1 MSLSAQPSSPSL
13 PGPSAQSRLPLPDP
27 SFSRGSQA
35 TTLPLLNHPPLS
47 EYSMDPAL
55 AKACE
60 EAAAAEK
67 AQQTVRSRLHL
78 VVLGHVDAGKSTL
91 MGRLLHDVG

>member
-1 MSLSAQPSSPSL
+1 M
-13 PGPSAQSRLPLPDP
+13 
-27 SFSRGSQA
+27 
-35 TTLPLLNHPPLS
+35 
-47 EYSMDPAL
+47 EPAL

-67 AQQTVRSRLHL
+67 ALPTVRSRLHM